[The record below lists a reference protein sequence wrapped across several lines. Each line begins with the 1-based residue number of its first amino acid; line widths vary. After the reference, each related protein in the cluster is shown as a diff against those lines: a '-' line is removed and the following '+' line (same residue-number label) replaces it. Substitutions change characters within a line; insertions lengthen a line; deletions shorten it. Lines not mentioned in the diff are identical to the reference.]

1 MSSPPRVRF
10 APSPTGD
17 LHVGGVRTALYNW
30 LFARRH
36 GGTFVLRVEDTD
48 QARSTEQSTRAI
60 LEGMAWLG
68 MHADEGPFFQS
79 ERGALYRTKIDE
91 LLARGGAYRCWCSKE
106 QLEERRAAFE
116 REKRPYRY
124 ERTCRDRTEPPSP
137 GAPFVVRAKLP
148 AEGKVVVNDL
158 ILGEVVT
165 DNRELDDFVLAR
177 ADGTPVYNF
186 CVVVD
191 DLDMRITH
199 VLRGVDHLANTPKQ
213 IHLYELFGAERPAFA
228 HFPMI
233 HGMDGKKLSKRH
245 GAASILQFRE
255 LGYLPETMLSFLAR
269 LGWSHGDEEEFTVE
283 ELQRVF
289 DLPGCGKS
297 AGIFDMKKLDWQNG
311 RRIRELAPMALL
323 ERAKPFLAQR
333 GLPSEAPWLPRA
345 VVLVQE
351 RARTLVEVVDG
362 LAMFF
367 DRRTAIP
374 HEEKAAAKLL
384 TPPNRA
390 LVVDVAERLAGV
402 ERWLAP
408 DLEAAATAFLA
419 ERGLDMKQ
427 VGQPARVAL
436 TGGTV
441 SPPLFDCMEVL
452 GREVTLARLRAV
464 ADTATPPAASAPSV

>member
-1 MSSPPRVRF
+1 MTPTPRVRF

-30 LFARRH
+30 LYARRH

-48 QARSTEQSTRAI
+48 QARSTEASTRAI
-60 LEGMAWLG
+60 LDGMAWLG

-79 ERGALYRTKIDE
+79 ARTDLYRAKIDE

-106 QLEERRAAFE
+106 HLEERRAAFE
-116 REKRPYRY
+116 REKRPFRY
-124 ERTCRDRTEPPSP
+124 ERTCRDRAAGPSP
-137 GAPFVVRAKLP
+137 EAPFVVRAKLP
-148 AEGKVVVNDL
+148 AEGKVVVEDL
-158 ILGEVVT
+158 VLGEVVT

-177 ADGTPVYNF
+177 ADGSPVYNF

-191 DLDMRITH
+191 DVDMRITH
-199 VLRGVDHLANTPKQ
+199 VLRGSDHLANTPKQ
-213 IHLYELFGAERPAFA
+213 IHLYDLFGAPRPAFA

-255 LGYLPETMLSFLAR
+255 LGYLPETMLSFLVR
-269 LGWSHGDEEEFTVE
+269 LGWSHGDQEEFTVE
-283 ELQRVF
+283 ELTRSF

-297 AGIFDMKKLDWQNG
+297 AAIFDMKKLDWQNG
-311 RRIRELAPMALL
+311 RRIRELAPAVLL
-323 ERAKPFLAQR
+323 ERARPFLER
-333 GLPSEAPWLPRA
+333 KGLATDAPWLVRA

-351 RARTLVEVVDG
+351 RARTLAEVADG

-367 DRRTAIP
+367 DRSPTVAFD
-374 HEEKAAAKLL
+374 EKAAAKFL
-384 TPPNRA
+384 TPENRA
-390 LVVDVAERLAGV
+390 LVGALGERLAGV
-402 ERWLAP
+402 DPWLARP
-408 DLEAAATAFLA
+408 LEAAATEFLSG
-419 ERGLDMKQ
+419 RGLEMKQ

-452 GREVTLARLRAV
+452 GRDVTLARL
-464 ADTATPPAASAPSV
+464 AAAARGA